1 MISAPPHESQGMIP
15 VGLSRLGVRPPLPA
29 YFREMWRRREF
40 AWDVP
45 IGELR
50 SQHMDTVLGNL
61 WHLLNPLLLLAVY
74 FLIFGVVLQVSRGID
89 NFLAFLAIG
98 VFLFHYMQRTVTA
111 GAKSIVRNE
120 GLIRSITFPRA
131 LLPLS
136 SAVEQ
141 TLAFAPACLVMILFA
156 VVTGEPIT
164 VQWLL
169 LAPIL
174 FGLMLFNIGGAFIA
188 ARITNSF
195 RDFENVLPFV
205 FRILFYASGI
215 LYSLE
220 DRVNDERWLTAFAAN
235 PVYAYVTL
243 ARGAIMGLPA
253 RPEIVVSAL
262 AWTLVLAVGGFVYF
276 RAGEQEYG
284 RA

>member
-1 MISAPPHESQGMIP
+1 MP
-15 VGLSRLGVRPPLPA
+15 VGLSRLGVRPSLST
-29 YFREMWRRREF
+29 YFREIWRRREF

-61 WHLLNPLLLLAVY
+61 WHLLNPLLLLTVY
-74 FLIFGVVLQVSRGID
+74 FLIFGVVLQASRGVD

-98 VFLFHYMQRTVTA
+98 VFLFHYTQRTVVT

-136 SAVEQ
+136 STVEQ
-141 TLAFAPACLVMILFA
+141 TLAFAPPCIVMILFA
-156 VVTGEPIT
+156 VVTGERIT
-164 VQWLL
+164 MQWLF

-174 FGLMLFNIGGAFIA
+174 AGLMLLNLGGAFIA
-188 ARITNSF
+188 ARITNAF

-215 LYSLE
+215 LYSVQ
-220 DRVNDERWLTAFAAN
+220 DRVSDQRWLIAFAAN
-235 PVYAYVTL
+235 PVYAYITL
-243 ARGAIMGLPA
+243 ARGAVMGLPVG
-253 RPEIVVSAL
+253 PEVVVSAA

>member
-1 MISAPPHESQGMIP
+1 MVSAPPQESP
-15 VGLSRLGVRPPLPA
+15 SAVPPGLSPLGVRTSLSA
-29 YFREMWRRREF
+29 YLRELWRRREF

-45 IGELR
+45 LGELR
-50 SQHMDTVLGNL
+50 GQHMDTVLGNL

-74 FLIFGVVLQVSRGID
+74 YLIFGVVLQVSRGID

-98 VFLFHYMQRTVTA
+98 VFLFHYIQRTVMA

-131 LLPLS
+131 LLPLA

-141 TLAFAPACLVMILFA
+141 TMAFAPAFIVMILFA
-156 VVTGEPIT
+156 IVSGEDIT
-164 VQWLL
+164 VRWLL
-169 LAPIL
+169 LLPIL
-174 FGLMLFNIGGAFIA
+174 VGLALFNLGGAFIA
-188 ARITNSF
+188 GRVTNSF

-215 LYSLE
+215 LYTLE
-220 DRVNDERWLTAFAAN
+220 DRVSDERLLTAFGAN
-235 PVYAYVTL
+235 PVYAYITL
-243 ARGAIMGLPA
+243 ARGAVMGLPV
-253 RPEIVVSAL
+253 RPEIIVSAV
-262 AWTLVLAVGGFVYF
+262 AWTVAVAVGGFVYF

>member
-1 MISAPPHESQGMIP
+1 MVSAPLRESHDPTP
-15 VGLSRLGVRPPLPA
+15 VGLLRLGVQQPLSS
-29 YFREMWRRREF
+29 YFREIWRRREF

-50 SQHMDTVLGNL
+50 SQHMNTVLGNV

-74 FLIFGVVLQVSRGID
+74 FLIFGVVLEVSRGVD

-98 VFLFHYMQRTVTA
+98 VFLFHYTQRTVIA

-120 GLIRSITFPRA
+120 ALIRSITFPRA

-141 TLAFAPACLVMILFA
+141 TLAFVPACLVMILFA
-156 VVTGEPIT
+156 IVSGERVTA
-164 VQWLL
+164 QWLL

-174 FGLMLFNIGGAFIA
+174 VGLMIFNLGGALIA
-188 ARITNSF
+188 ARVTNSF

-215 LYSLE
+215 LYSIQ
-220 DRVNDERWLTAFAAN
+220 DRVSDPRWIAAFAFN

-243 ARGAIMGLPA
+243 ARGAIMGLPVS
-253 RPEIVVSAL
+253 PVVILSAML
-262 AWTLVLAVGGFVYF
+262 WTLALVTGGFVYF